1 MMEECLRKLENELRL
16 RGMSPKTVKA
26 YRSCVGF
33 YLKFLQTDF
42 SSLDIEKMKA
52 FLLERQALGAA
63 PQTVNLYLNAIKF
76 YYRWVVRSSQRIE
89 LRFAKRT
96 LKLPV
101 ILSHEEVLRVIGV
114 LQNQKHRLLVS
125 LAYGAGLRVS
135 EVTALQ
141 VKDVDFERNFL
152 CIRHAKGGKDR
163 LTLLPDKLIAVL
175 KVFCFQRPPEGY
187 VFESQRG
194 GRLSSRTAQK
204 VFEAALKKAGVVK
217 PATFHSLRHSFATH
231 LLENG
236 TDIRYVQA
244 LLGHA
249 NIRTTQRYT
258 QVSSHAIG
266 RIVSPL

>member
-1 MMEECLRKLENELRL
+1 MEEYLKKLENELRL

-26 YRSCVGF
+26 YRSCVGL
-33 YLKFLQTDF
+33 YLRFLRTDF
-42 SSLDIEKMKA
+42 STLDIEKMKA
-52 FLLERQALGAA
+52 FLLERQGLGAA

-76 YYRWVVRSSQRIE
+76 FYRWVVKSPQKIE

-101 ILSHEEVLRVIGV
+101 ILSHAEILRVIGV

-135 EVTALQ
+135 EVIAIR
-141 VKDVDFERNFL
+141 VRDVDFERNLL

-163 LTLLPDKLIAVL
+163 MTLLPDKLLAAL
-175 KVFCFQRPPEGY
+175 KVFCFQKPPEEY

-204 VFEAALKKAGVVK
+204 VFDAALKKAGIVK
-217 PATFHSLRHSFATH
+217 RATFHSLRHSFATH

-236 TDIRYVQA
+236 TDIRLIQS

-258 QVSSHAIG
+258 QVSSSAIG